1 MAEIDGAAFVR
12 DGFVK
17 VAATVAPELAEKALA
32 QAWAQL
38 GGRTPDD
45 PSGWDEP
52 VMWASDLTGQGPMGE
67 MARSPRLARALDEVC
82 GARGRAPRGALGM
95 IPVRFPG
102 KAVVDDRGWHI
113 DANVALPD
121 GTYAVSG
128 RPEMMLVLT
137 LLSRVGPEDAPTRI
151 RVGSHR
157 AAGAALAGQVL
168 DPMKAGPV
176 VDQAT
181 QDCPVAYATG
191 EPGDVFLVHPFTVHA
206 ADEHRGTRPRFMAQG
221 PVLLAQPVTPDA
233 GNLLGQALAG

>member
-1 MAEIDGAAFVR
+1 MAEIDGETFVR

-17 VAATVAPELAEKALA
+17 VAATVAPELAEAALA

-38 GGRTPDD
+38 GGRSPGD

-52 VMWASDLTGQGPMGE
+52 VM
-67 MARSPRLARALDEVC
+67 ALDEVC
-82 GARGRAPRGALGM
+82 GADGRAPRGALGM

-102 KAVVDDRGWHI
+102 KAAADDRGWHI

-137 LLSRVGPEDAPTRI
+137 LLSRVGPDDAPTRI

-168 DPMKAGPV
+168 DPMAAGPV
-176 VDQAT
+176 VDEAT
-181 QDCPVAYATG
+181 RGFPVAHATG

-206 ADEHRGTRPRFMAQG
+206 ADEHRGARPRFMAQG
-221 PVLLAQPVTPDA
+221 PVLLRQPVSPEA
-233 GNLLGQALAG
+233 GNLLGLALAG

>member
-1 MAEIDGAAFVR
+1 MSEIDGEAFVR

-17 VAATVAPELAEKALA
+17 VAATVAPELAEAALA
-32 QAWAQL
+32 QVWAQL
-38 GGRTPDD
+38 GGRSPGD

-52 VMWASDLTGQGPMGE
+52 VMWASDLIGQGPLGE
-67 MARSPRLARALDEVC
+67 MARSARVARALDEVC
-82 GARGRAPRGALGM
+82 GADGWAPRGALGM

-102 KAVVDDRGWHI
+102 KAAVDDRGWHI
-113 DANVALPD
+113 DANVGLPD

-137 LLSRVGPEDAPTRI
+137 LLSRVGPDDAPTRI

-176 VDQAT
+176 VDEASRGF
-181 QDCPVAYATG
+181 PLAYATG

-206 ADEHRGTRPRFMAQG
+206 ADEHRGAGPRFMAQG
-221 PVLLAQPVTPDA
+221 PVLLRQPVSPEA
-233 GNLLGQALAG
+233 GNLLGRALAG